1 MAGGRTDGDTESIH
15 KALTHPIRV
24 HALLRIAEKGKLSP
38 TAYHQAEG
46 ISLSL
51 ASYHF
56 RELEK
61 FGAIE
66 CVAEGQRRG
75 AVEHFYAICDG
86 SPVLRALLVSRL
98 LASINGSQTSRVAE
112 LRTVRVDSVGVE
124 EIESLV
130 AEVMPSRFLE
140 VEARSEQRIAK
151 SGEAPTY
158 LHCGSAAF
166 ENIAPSMG
174 EERE

>member
-1 MAGGRTDGDTESIH
+1 MAGRKTDGGTESIH
-15 KALTHPIRV
+15 RALTHPIRV

-75 AVEHFYAICDG
+75 AVEHFYAIRDE
-86 SPVLRALLVSRL
+86 SPVLQALLVSRL
-98 LASINGSQTSRVAE
+98 LGSTDGSRASRVAQ
-112 LRTVRVDSVGVE
+112 LKTVRVDSVGVE

-130 AEVMPSRFLE
+130 AEVMPSKFLE
-140 VEARSEQRIAK
+140 VEARSGERIAK

-166 ENIAPSMG
+166 ENFAKA
-174 EERE
+174 RR